1 MAKGKKF
8 VELGIA
14 VALFAGCAGTVIA
27 ADAATSIAARK
38 AAMKQV
44 ATASIKLRNPN
55 STPADLN
62 AAGKIIADQT
72 KIFAANFP
80 KGSEPS
86 AATPS
91 KATAAIWTDAKGFKA
106 ENDKAI
112 KAATTLSTA
121 KDAASAQAAAKV
133 VLGNCNECHDKYR
146 EKAN

>member
-44 ATASIKLRNPN
+44 ATASIKLRNPAT
-55 STPADLN
+55 TPADMA
-62 AAGKIIADQT
+62 AAGQTIADQT

-91 KATAAIWTDAKGFKA
+91 KALPAVWSDAKGFKV
-106 ENDKAI
+106 ETDKAI
-112 KAATTLSTA
+112 KAATALSNT
-121 KDAASAQAAAKV
+121 KDAAAAQAAAKV
-133 VLGNCNECHDKYR
+133 VLGNCTECHDKYR
-146 EKAN
+146 EKAS